1 MNSVVSNQP
10 NARWPHAYVVLR
22 VDDVGP
28 GADIANFLSAVAVF
42 SDADAA
48 AVEAGRLN
56 DINRAKGCEY
66 LVLHSRKKD

>member
-1 MNSVVSNQP
+1 M
-10 NARWPHAYVVLR
+10 LR